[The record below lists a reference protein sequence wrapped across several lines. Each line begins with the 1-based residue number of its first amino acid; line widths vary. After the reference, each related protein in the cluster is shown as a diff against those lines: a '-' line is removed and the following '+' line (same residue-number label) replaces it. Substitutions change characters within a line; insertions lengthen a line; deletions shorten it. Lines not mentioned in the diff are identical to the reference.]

1 MSDSN
6 PFGDL
11 ETDFQNVEKA
21 QPGMSSGRIPPF
33 NAYRGM
39 CVPFETK
46 DGEQVDKEFFQT
58 PSGTK
63 AVRIMLDILEPETVG
78 EETVKGRTYEHVFW
92 VTGPNLPYVKRDAS
106 IILGNDITKLGDLLT
121 SVWAGKT
128 VEFGAKD
135 EVYQGF
141 MRSKVTHFNP
151 WTPEKKDEKKDEKK
165 VDAKAETKK
174 SPQKEK
180 APTSF

>member
-1 MSDSN
+1 MSSTN

-11 ETDFQNVEKA
+11 ETEFQNAEKA
-21 QPGMSSGRIPPF
+21 KPGMSSGRIPPH

-46 DGEQVDKEFFQT
+46 DGEQVDKEFFKT

-63 AVRIMLDILEPETVG
+63 AVRIMIEILEPEKIED
-78 EETVKGRTYEHVFW
+78 EEVKGRSYEHVFW

-106 IILGNDITKLGDLLT
+106 IILGADIVKLEELLT

-128 VEFGAKD
+128 VEFGVKD
-135 EVYQGF
+135 EPYNGF
-141 MRSKVTHFNP
+141 VRSKVTHFNP
-151 WTPEKKDEKKDEKK
+151 WAPEKAAEKKADPKT
-165 VDAKAETKK
+165 ETKK
-174 SPQKEK
+174 PVPGKVAGSVK
-180 APTSF
+180 F